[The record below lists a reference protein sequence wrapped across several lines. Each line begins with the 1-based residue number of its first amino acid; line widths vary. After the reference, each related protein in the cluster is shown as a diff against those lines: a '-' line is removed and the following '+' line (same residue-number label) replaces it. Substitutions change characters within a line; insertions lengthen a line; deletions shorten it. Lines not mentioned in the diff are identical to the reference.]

1 MAAENNNY
9 FFLSSTNISVLSGN
23 KVKVSFLS
31 QIEFAIFCDML
42 SIKLA
47 IAIG

>member
-1 MAAENNNY
+1 MRKKIIIIFSSANVGMLSENE
-9 FFLSSTNISVLSGN
+9 
-23 KVKVSFLS
+23 VKVSFPS